1 MMGYEP
7 IKIRIASAKTQ
18 IAATKTQKY
27 RICKPTKRIENE
39 STNKGCT
46 LEIVEGKLLEVAKLE
61 GFPSWDF
68 QNDGHQKSYDSRSQR
83 DKW

>member
-1 MMGYEP
+1 MNQP
-7 IKIRIASAKTQ
+7 IRGVK
-18 IAATKTQKY
+18 
-27 RICKPTKRIENE
+27 
-39 STNKGCT
+39 T

-61 GFPSWDF
+61 GFSSWDF